1 MKPLTELC
9 TPRASVFHA
18 TRSSGALDLS
28 NFITAQID
36 PHHFFAENYITAGM
50 RRLFTHAFRRFLSQS
65 EQGVFVLTQ
74 QMGGGK
80 THSMIALGLL
90 AQYPAMRSQVLATI
104 PDMPDTR
111 ALGAVRVIAFNGRES
126 DAPLGIWGT
135 LAKQLGKQ
143 DQFNAYY
150 SPLQAPGQTAWIEL
164 LRGDPVLILLDELPP
179 YFDNARSRAIGNSDL
194 ANVTTTALANLLVA
208 VSKQELANVCVVI
221 SDLRA
226 TYEGGSQQIVK
237 ALDTLQQEV
246 KRSALQL
253 EPVAMNTDEI
263 YHILRTRLFE
273 QLPALD
279 SPEVQAIAT
288 AYAHAVRDASQMD
301 ITTAKPDETYRQICA
316 SYPFHYA
323 LRDLYARFREN
334 EGFQQTRGLLRLMRA
349 LVARLFDPTD
359 VRAAQQYL
367 IHAHDFD
374 LNDRDTLTEITE
386 VNTKLGN
393 AIAHDIASLGG
404 SVAEQID
411 AERATPTTDA
421 QDAARLLLVASLS
434 NVPNAIRGLNLSDTI
449 HYLCAPHREI
459 ARLPREVLEPL
470 RSRAWYLHADA
481 QGRFLFKDQKNLIA
495 ELNDITRSYGRE
507 QSARELRTFLNT
519 IFTPKRSDCYQRVLP
534 LPALDEIQPEQDK
547 VLLVIV
553 EPAPTGGLPSD
564 VTERYARLDYKNR
577 LLFLTGT
584 RATLDKLLDIA
595 AELKAI
601 QTILD
606 NFRAEKVPDTDP
618 NTGAARDLHDRI
630 RTRLLSTA
638 RETFTSLYYPS
649 RGGELRPAD
658 FQMNFTDNH
667 YNGEDQI
674 RATLLDKEK
683 FTEDISSET
692 FRKKCE
698 QRLFTQ
704 QEMTWS
710 EVLRRAAT
718 TPEWPWHH
726 PRALN
731 DLRDRM
737 RAQDF
742 WREQGT
748 LLDKGPFPPP
758 TTSVQIR
765 QRHRD
770 PQTGEVTLELQPM
783 YGDTIHYEIGAGAT
797 SASARVSTPETFKT
811 TALELS
817 FICVDSSGT
826 NPTGAAKTWYNTI
839 EVKHRFYQDGNQ
851 YRCALHAVPDA
862 PIRYTTD
869 GSDPRELGGSY
880 AAPFLIEPATRQ
892 VAAVAA
898 KGIVRSEV
906 RFFPVPA
913 KPDEVSVDRLVPATF
928 KRKLKTQAT
937 ADTFAQLALL
947 TKHAEAVS
955 DIQTTVSTAAGQ
967 FVECVSSAKLHLTPA
982 QVEATIEHLRGLLG
996 SSLGGSLGSSPAGGQ
1011 VTLAVE
1017 CVYFA
1022 TGQHLL
1028 DWVAEI
1034 RTTLKPGEVEQ
1045 VKRDP

>member
-1 MKPLTELC
+1 MKPLTDLC
-9 TPRASVFHA
+9 IPRASVFHA

-28 NFITAQID
+28 NFIAAQID
-36 PHHFFAENYITAGM
+36 PQHFFAENYITAGM
-50 RRLFTHAFRRFLSQS
+50 RRLFLHAFRRFLRQS

-80 THSMIALGLL
+80 THTMIALGLL
-90 AQYPAMRSQVLATI
+90 AQHPTVRQQVLAEI
-104 PDMPDTR
+104 PEMPDTH
-111 ALGAVRVIAFNGRES
+111 ALGSVRVIAFNGRES

-135 LAKQLGKQ
+135 LAAQLGKQ

-179 YFDNARSRAIGNSDL
+179 YFDNARARAIGNSDL
-194 ANVTTTALANLLVA
+194 AHVTTTALANLLVA
-208 VSKQELANVCVVI
+208 VNNQELANVCVVI

-226 TYEGGSQQIVK
+226 TYEGGSQQLSK

-263 YHILRTRLFE
+263 YHILRTRLFV
-273 QLPALD
+273 QLPPLD
-279 SPEVQAIAT
+279 GPEVQAIAK
-288 AYAHAVRDASQMD
+288 AYADAVRDARQMD
-301 ITTAKPDETYRQICA
+301 LTTAKPDETYRQICA
-316 SYPFHYA
+316 AYPFHYA

-359 VRAAQQYL
+359 GRAAQHFL

-386 VNTKLGN
+386 VNPKLGN
-393 AIAHDIASLGG
+393 AIAHDIASQGG

-411 AERATPTTDA
+411 AERGTPTPDA
-421 QDAARLLLVASLS
+421 QDAARLLLVASLA

-449 HYLCAPHREI
+449 HYLCAPRREI

-470 RSRAWYLHADA
+470 QSRAWYLHPDTH
-481 QGRFLFKDQKNLIA
+481 GRLLFKDQKNLIA
-495 ELNDITRSYGRE
+495 ELNDIARSYGRE
-507 QSARELRTFLNT
+507 QSARELRAFLST
-519 IFTPKRSDCYQRVLP
+519 IFMPKRNDCYQRVLP
-534 LPALDEIQPEQDK
+534 LPAVDDIQPEQDK

-553 EPAPTGGLPSD
+553 APAPTGGLPPE
-564 VTERYARLDYKNR
+564 VKKRYDLLDYKNR

-584 RATLDKLLDIA
+584 RAPLDKLLDTA

-601 QTILD
+601 QTILE
-606 NFRAEKVPDTDP
+606 NFNAEKVPETDP
-618 NTGAARDLHDRI
+618 NVGAARDLHDRI

-638 RETFTSLYYPS
+638 RETFTILSYPS

-658 FQMNFTDNH
+658 FSMNFTDNH

-674 RATLLDKEK
+674 RATLRDKEK
-683 FTEDISSET
+683 FTEDIASET

-704 QEMTWS
+704 QEMPWS

-718 TPEWPWHH
+718 NPEWPWHH
-726 PRALN
+726 PRALT

-737 RAQDF
+737 LAQDF
-742 WREQGT
+742 WRERGT

-758 TTSVQIR
+758 TTSVHIW

-770 PQTGEVTLELQPM
+770 PQTGAVTLELQPVH
-783 YGDTIHYEIGAGAT
+783 GDTIHYEDEVGALAT
-797 SASARVSTPETFKT
+797 PASARVPTPNAFQT

-817 FICVDSSGT
+817 FICVDSSG
-826 NPTGAAKTWYNTI
+826 NHPTGAAKTWYNTI
-839 EVKHRFYQDGNQ
+839 EVKHRFYQDGSQ
-851 YRCALHAVPDA
+851 YRCELQAVPDA

-880 AAPFLIEPATRQ
+880 TAPFLIAPGTRQ

-898 KGIVRSEV
+898 KGNVRSEV
-906 RFFPVPA
+906 RYFLVPE
-913 KPDEVSVDRLVPATF
+913 KPDDVSVDRLAPATLQ
-928 KRKLKTQAT
+928 RKLRTQVT
-937 ADTFAQLALL
+937 ADTFTTLALL

-955 DIQTTVSTAAGQ
+955 DIQATVSSAAGQ
-967 FVECVSSAKLHLTPA
+967 FVECVSSAKLRLTPA
-982 QVEATIEHLRGLLG
+982 QVADTIAYLRGLLG
-996 SSLGGSLGSSPAGGQ
+996 SSPDGGQ
-1011 VTLAVE
+1011 VALTVE
-1017 CVYFA
+1017 HVHFA

-1028 DWVAEI
+1028 DWVAET

-1045 VKRDP
+1045 GKPNL